1 MRVNFEEVGDAI
13 HGVPGGFDVGM
24 SFDVLEILA
33 TSLATVRRP
42 MAVQNSNSLEGS
54 YGGGTID
61 AVFLGGSG
69 LLYTIL
75 TPKLLFS
82 NDELRTNLNLEIGE
96 HSSFCLII
104 DKIKKK
110 STLLNIEITKLSLL
124 VTNSISY
131 TNYKN

>member
-1 MRVNFEEVGDAI
+1 LRVNFEEVGDAI

-61 AVFLGGSG
+61 AVF
-69 LLYTIL
+69 
-75 TPKLLFS
+75 
-82 NDELRTNLNLEIGE
+82 
-96 HSSFCLII
+96 
-104 DKIKKK
+104 
-110 STLLNIEITKLSLL
+110 
-124 VTNSISY
+124 
-131 TNYKN
+131 